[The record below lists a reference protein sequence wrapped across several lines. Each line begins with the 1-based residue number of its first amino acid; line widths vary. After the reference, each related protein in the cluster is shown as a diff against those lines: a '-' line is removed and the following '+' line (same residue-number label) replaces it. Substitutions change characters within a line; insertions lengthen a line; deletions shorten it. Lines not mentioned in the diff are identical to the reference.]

1 MATTVNQTY
10 PHMTNHS
17 QAHPEF
23 TDLARD
29 CDEYAL
35 MLIDN
40 KNAAER
46 RFICQFLRA
55 NLLQLRPTLHEAIPP
70 HLIEAFTVDALPERA
85 PRFDPD
91 TDQLCDY
98 CLALSELLNEVA
110 LPPEMEKALR
120 GLLCEL
126 VWFFAE
132 ELKAPRWLRTP
143 EGVKAIVN

>member
-29 CDEYAL
+29 CDEFAL

-46 RFICQFLRA
+46 RVICQFLQTS
-55 NLLQLRPTLHEAIPP
+55 LEKLRPTLNDPIPP
-70 HLIEAFTVDALPERA
+70 HLMDAFTVETLPERV
-85 PRFDPD
+85 PCFEPD

-98 CLALSELLNEVA
+98 CLALSELLNEEA
-110 LPPEMEKALR
+110 LPSAMEKALR

-132 ELKAPRWLRTP
+132 ELNAPRWLKTAD
-143 EGVKAIVN
+143 GIKAIVN